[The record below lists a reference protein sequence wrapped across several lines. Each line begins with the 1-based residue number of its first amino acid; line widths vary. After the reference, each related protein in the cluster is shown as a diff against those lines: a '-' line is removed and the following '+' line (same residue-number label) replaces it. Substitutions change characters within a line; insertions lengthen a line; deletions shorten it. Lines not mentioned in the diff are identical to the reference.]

1 MWSGGAYAHA
11 AGMSSTMLN
20 PLAPFRVALRER
32 NLRLLLAGLAAS
44 QAGDWLYNL
53 ALLAFVYDR
62 THSSLWVGITTAVRI
77 LPEVAFGSLA
87 GVIADRANRRAIMLG
102 ADLVRVLVMA
112 ALALVAV
119 SGAPIVLAPVLAGL
133 STAAG
138 AAYPQCVAAVTPR
151 LASDEQL
158 PAANAARVSITY
170 TCVVAGPL
178 FGAVLL
184 LLGSPAFAFAANA
197 VSFLAGA
204 ITVAAL
210 PREALRTVRAPEDPA
225 KATLRAD
232 LAAGWTALRGYPEP
246 NAVIGA
252 NVIAS
257 GVYGAITVLFVILGH
272 RLGLGAAGYGYL
284 LAAAG
289 AGGLLAAGVA
299 QRGAASPRPRL
310 VLSAAVVAIGAP
322 LVPLAFAGWLPAA
335 ILLAAVCG
343 AGSIVTEVV
352 GDTCLQRSLDP
363 AVFARAYGLFLPVS
377 IAAIAVGALLAP
389 LFVALFGVDGTL
401 AIVGLAV
408 AGYGLALARGQ
419 LTVNVTETVLPVS
432 ELSEGVASSL

>member
-1 MWSGGAYAHA
+1 M
-11 AGMSSTMLN
+11 STMLN

-62 THSSLWVGITTAVRI
+62 THSSLWVGVTTAVRI
-77 LPEVAFGSLA
+77 LPEVALGSLV

-102 ADLVRVLVMA
+102 ADLVRALVMA
-112 ALALVAV
+112 ALALAAITD
-119 SGAPIVLAPVLAGL
+119 APVVLAPILAGL

-138 AAYPQCVAAVTPR
+138 AAYPQSVAAVMPR

-158 PAANAARVSITY
+158 PAANAARTSITY

-178 FGAVLL
+178 FGAALL
-184 LLGSPAFAFAANA
+184 LLGSPAIAFAANA
-197 VSFLAGA
+197 LSFLAGA
-204 ITVAAL
+204 ITVAML
-210 PREALRTVRAPEDPA
+210 PREALRAVRSNEEHPSAA
-225 KATLRAD
+225 ASLRSEFV
-232 LAAGWTALRGYPEP
+232 AGWIALRGYRDAS
-246 NAVIGA
+246 AVVGA

-257 GVYGAITVLFVILGH
+257 AAYGAITVLFVLLGH

-284 LAAAG
+284 LAGAG

-299 QRGAASPRPRL
+299 QRGADSPRPRL
-310 VLSAAVVAIGAP
+310 ALSAAMVATGAP

-335 ILLAAVCG
+335 ILLAAVFG
-343 AGSIVTEVV
+343 AGCIVTEVV

-363 AVFARAYGLFLPVS
+363 AVFGRAYALVMPACIG
-377 IAAIAVGALLAP
+377 AIVLGALLTP
-389 LFVALFGVDGTL
+389 LVVAACGVGATL
-401 AIVGLAV
+401 AILGLAV
-408 AGYGLALARGQ
+408 AGYGLFQA
-419 LTVNVTETVLPVS
+419 
-432 ELSEGVASSL
+432 VA